1 VKKRFPALI
10 LLSAI
15 LLPSFAHGAG
25 KFTLLPFFNLVGEW
39 TDNYL
44 LAAEDDPEDEKLAL
58 FSVSATPGLRLRYD
72 TFRTETSVF
81 FAATFKHVFEEEERG
96 GWPEYY
102 DGGLG
107 WSFWATSRVR
117 TTVGDEFAYFTDP
130 RDQPFVEGGE
140 VETLRTESIAN
151 RLFTRVSYNIS
162 RLSALE
168 GGYAFA
174 TTEFREDEVSDSA
187 EHQFDIQWSRQLS
200 QTHRLLLFY
209 NYNRALFSPHYD
221 FLRHWWDDEVTMD
234 PGFPVSF
241 DQVNDFDTHTPGV
254 GLLYLATSSLSFE
267 VRSGV
272 IFPAQEINGAYQLR
286 DLEWFQRMD
295 VIKAFWRIR
304 TGVSYSRNY
313 APAHGLEGGVVS
325 DTVSGRIGE
334 QWLRRLETSQEIA
347 YTHYRQEITEIDAA
361 RATADINYY
370 FFNWLGLGMA
380 YNYLEQWSE
389 AAATGDTAQVIAHR
403 VTLRLAL
410 ATPRPDWLRF

>member
-1 VKKRFPALI
+1 MKKRLSLF
-10 LLSAI
+10 LLLLAT
-15 LLPSFAHGAG
+15 LLPSLAYGAG
-25 KFTLLPFFNLVGEW
+25 KFSLLPFFNLVGEW

-44 LAAEDDPEDEKLAL
+44 LAAENDPENDKLAL
-58 FSVSATPGLRLRYD
+58 YSLSATPGLRLRYD
-72 TFRTETSVF
+72 TFRTEASIF

-107 WSFWATSRVR
+107 FSFWATSRVR
-117 TTVGDEFAYFTDP
+117 ATLGDEFAYFTDP
-130 RDQPFVEGGE
+130 RDQPFIEGGE

-174 TTEFREDEVSDSA
+174 TAEFRDELVSDSV

-200 QTHRLLLFY
+200 PTHRLLLFY
-209 NYNRALFSPHYD
+209 NYNRALFSPNYD
-221 FLRHWWDDEVTMD
+221 FLRHWWDDEMSMD
-234 PGFPVSF
+234 PSFPVSF
-241 DQVNDFDTHTPGV
+241 ADVNDFDTHTPGV

-272 IFPAQEINGAYQLR
+272 IFPAQEINRAYQLR
-286 DLEWFQRMD
+286 ELEWFQRMD
-295 VIKAFWRIR
+295 VLKAFWRIH
-304 TGVSYSRNY
+304 TGASYSRNY
-313 APAHGLEGGVVS
+313 APAHGLTGGVVS
-325 DTVSGRIGE
+325 DTVSGRVGE

-347 YTHYRQEITEIDAA
+347 YTHYSQEVVDIDAW

-370 FFNWLGLGMA
+370 FFNWLGVGAA
-380 YNYLEQWSE
+380 YNYLEQWNDE
-389 AAATGDTAQVIAHR
+389 LAGGEEERVIAHR
-403 VTLRLAL
+403 VTVRLAL